1 MNFAMLEL
9 ALAQDLQ
16 DKARKEIN
24 ETLTRHDGKMTYE
37 ALMEMEYLHQVFS
50 GSLRSKAQ
58 KHFNM
63 NSCFNRIT
71 AKAYAGF
78 HAHEEG
84 KRGLHVSQ
92 LKPDDR
98 ERNDGQRLSLLF
110 PHGSTIFSES

>member
-50 GSLRSKAQ
+50 GSLRRKA
-58 KHFNM
+58 
-63 NSCFNRIT
+63 
-71 AKAYAGF
+71 
-78 HAHEEG
+78 
-84 KRGLHVSQ
+84 
-92 LKPDDR
+92 
-98 ERNDGQRLSLLF
+98 
-110 PHGSTIFSES
+110 